1 MEVAKLCKTE
11 TRKRSKELRETVASG
26 STHPHK
32 KTKYACI
39 VEVPQG
45 SVWILLFRE
54 IMTITSQRKGST
66 LLLITIWCSRV
77 IPMLQ
82 AMKIP
87 DAKAA
92 VDKRMGQARE
102 DPCVVYGQGEEQER
116 RYS

>member
-1 MEVAKLCKTE
+1 MEVAKLCKME

-39 VEVPQG
+39 VEAPQG
-45 SVWILLFRE
+45 SVWSLLYRE
-54 IMTITSQRKGST
+54 IMTITSQRKGSIFSNK
-66 LLLITIWCSRV
+66 LCIV

-82 AMKIP
+82 TMKIP

-102 DPCVVYGQGEEQER
+102 DPCVAYGQGEEQ
-116 RYS
+116 